1 MDVVVDIFYLIYSS
15 DNIYSSIC
23 YVHTLSWNSTRSGVA
38 AAFIGIFGVVLIFG
52 A

>member
-1 MDVVVDIFYLIYSS
+1 MDVAVDIFYLIYSS
-15 DNIYSSIC
+15 DNIYSSC

-38 AAFIGIFGVVLIFG
+38 TAFIGIFGVVLIFG

>member
-1 MDVVVDIFYLIYSS
+1 MDVVVDVFYLIYSS
-15 DNIYSSIC
+15 NIYSSC
-23 YVHTLSWNSTRSGVA
+23 YVHTLSWNSTRSGA